1 MKTTLVSAALCV
13 ALSSLFCATLA
24 AAALPEILD
33 YYPECF
39 SGHTEPAVVSAR
51 LKTDDAMAE
60 LSAVPRFQQLL
71 LQLQQKAAAS
81 GADALTIEK
90 VAQSAPVQFQ
100 NRHNDDHT
108 ATVKVTAKLL
118 NFCADNKTLSDSE
131 PPCNSSGH
139 KIIKSTKLISVAA
152 KRLLIQQNA
161 PVDLDKD
168 PANYIVSVQQ
178 AVAGVVPA

>member
-71 LQLQQKAAAS
+71 LQQKAAAS

-118 NFCADNKTLSDSE
+118 NYCADNTTLSDSE
-131 PPCNSSGH
+131 PPYNSSGH
-139 KIIKSTKLISVAA
+139 KIIKSTKLISVTA
-152 KRLLIQQNA
+152 KQLLIHQSA

-178 AVAGVVPA
+178 AVAGVVPV